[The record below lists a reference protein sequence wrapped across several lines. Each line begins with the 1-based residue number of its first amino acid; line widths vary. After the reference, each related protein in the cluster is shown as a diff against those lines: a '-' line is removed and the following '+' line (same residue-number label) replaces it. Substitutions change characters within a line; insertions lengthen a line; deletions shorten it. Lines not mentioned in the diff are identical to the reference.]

1 MYFDIDESIAR
12 TGDYSATFTFSYYD
26 SGIGAISIHY
36 DNGLSDPSH
45 TAGTIAL
52 TN

>member
-36 DNGLSDPSH
+36 DKGSPIRAAPRARSR
-45 TAGTIAL
+45 
-52 TN
+52 